1 MEKTTHLA
9 RRDETNLSL
18 ELFHGTNFDVLRNI
32 LKRLPH
38 FQALRMVWRNNPN
51 ILVHYRKEWKR
62 RKKKQILEKKYCS
75 QGGKKI
81 TSYKFPIFLQFLD
94 IGFDLKYFFD
104 IEKRR

>member
-18 ELFHGTNFDVLRNI
+18 ELFHRTNFDVLRNI

-51 ILVHYRKEWKR
+51 ILVHYGEIKEKR
-62 RKKKQILEKKYCS
+62 SDVRRNIAVKKKYQL
-75 QGGKKI
+75 
-81 TSYKFPIFLQFLD
+81 
-94 IGFDLKYFFD
+94 
-104 IEKRR
+104 